1 MSVYDTGWRQRQQ
14 AMLDRLERNKD
25 EIFRLADMCDER
37 NATIKALRA
46 ELAEEHREFVAA
58 EDKVISACGR
68 ARRAE
73 AALTRVGEL
82 LDGIV
87 DRMGSYD
94 HYVPPTAED
103 IFAIRAAI
111 EGEQQ

>member
-1 MSVYDTGWRQRQQ
+1 MEGKQVSDDTGWRQRQQ

-37 NATIKALRA
+37 NTTIKALRA

-68 ARRAE
+68 ARQAE
-73 AALTRVGEL
+73 AAIVRVRGLCAHAADPRYIGPSEIHPTDIL
-82 LDGIV
+82 AALDG
-87 DRMGSYD
+87 
-94 HYVPPTAED
+94 TE
-103 IFAIRAAI
+103 
-111 EGEQQ
+111 